1 MAQIIQCLGGKTS
14 GFDQISNKDAT
25 ILYYLA
31 NGVQIDFARL
41 IWDDIISKFK
51 KRNREKVIPYPRF
64 LSLLLEHKMD
74 GYGTD
79 ELNQWNFKIQTPLLT
94 LRRGFPKA
102 NSLEQNL
109 YIGRNQLPQNTILY
123 STILH
128 YESASGHEASA
139 ASIAKANL
147 KIFAPNDSVSKQQG
161 IVKGN
166 EIFSFYHIIAG
177 TTLHVLVDKTKF
189 ASEMLE
195 TILTE
200 PTTEKDASNAERE
213 LEDLSKLIL
222 NVEVDF
228 LDLDLPEDDEPIIVQ
243 DEDKEETLNSKLVKE
258 KEVAKTEGALVKAQ
272 SSFLNVEQLTELL
285 VTSLKPKL
293 LKLLTNHDLSA
304 SIPTELK
311 ELPSKVDDI
320 FGELKDLRNLTTQV
334 SELRT
339 LQWELPA
346 DFLVVLGFAQAI
358 EYASHKAGDQ
368 SVPLA
373 GQVSTQPAEGE
384 KNTRQATIT
393 QLFKQRA
400 AKDSKKA
407 NMNSQPIPTTSHIKT
422 AFIPPIIP
430 TTEQLQSPFLF
441 SPPKPTGSMVESSKK
456 KKLKKFDFVTEEGGH
471 IYLTEKQIKEKKRIE
486 ESVKADMSK
495 KEEEVGKEELVD
507 LLGIDVVTNV
517 YKAKI
522 NYDKYCDKRLNKR
535 MQSRITKCDVLIK
548 KGRITLKVYREDG
561 FDKVIPNFKVSD
573 LHLGEWREVMQACPK
588 RTGAGWTTIYEHIQK
603 RMENLHK
610 TK

>member
-1 MAQIIQCLGGKTS
+1 
-14 GFDQISNKDAT
+14 
-25 ILYYLA
+25 
-31 NGVQIDFARL
+31 
-41 IWDDIISKFK
+41 
-51 KRNREKVIPYPRF
+51 
-64 LSLLLEHKMD
+64 
-74 GYGTD
+74 
-79 ELNQWNFKIQTPLLT
+79 
-94 LRRGFPKA
+94 
-102 NSLEQNL
+102 
-109 YIGRNQLPQNTILY
+109 

-243 DEDKEETLNSKLVKE
+243 DEDKEE
-258 KEVAKTEGALVKAQ
+258 
-272 SSFLNVEQLTELL
+272 LTELL
-285 VTSLKPKL
+285 VTSLKPEL

>member
-51 KRNREKVIPYPRF
+51 KRNREKVIPYSRF

-79 ELNQWNFKIQTPLLT
+79 E
-94 LRRGFPKA
+94 
-102 NSLEQNL
+102 
-109 YIGRNQLPQNTILY
+109 
-123 STILH
+123 
-128 YESASGHEASA
+128 SASGHEASA
-139 ASIAKANL
+139 ASIAKADL
-147 KIFAPNDSVSKQQG
+147 EIFAPNDSVSKQQ
-161 IVKGN
+161 
-166 EIFSFYHIIAG
+166 
-177 TTLHVLVDKTKF
+177 DKTKS
-189 ASEMLE
+189 ASERLE

-200 PTTEKDASNAERE
+200 PATKKDAK
-213 LEDLSKLIL
+213 DLSKLIL

-258 KEVAKTEGALVKAQ
+258 KEVAKTEGALLKAQ
-272 SSFLNVEQLTELL
+272 PSFLNVEQLTELL
-285 VTSLKPKL
+285 VTSLKPEL